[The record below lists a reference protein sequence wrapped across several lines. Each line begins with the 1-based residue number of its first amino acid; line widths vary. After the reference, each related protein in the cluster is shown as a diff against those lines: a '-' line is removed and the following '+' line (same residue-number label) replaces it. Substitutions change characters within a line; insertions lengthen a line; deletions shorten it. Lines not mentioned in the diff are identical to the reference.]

1 MDIFPSSFLP
11 GDPRLIDQIVY
22 ELKSQGIFDQFRKEC
37 ISDVDTKPAY
47 QNLSQWVEGS
57 VMNFL
62 NQLKFASD
70 TNKNQLRE
78 QLRKN
83 ITESGFLEV
92 GVERIVDQAVN
103 PKITSVFLPKVED
116 VVYRFLGI
124 QKPEA
129 KESVEESKP
138 KTEDLLPI
146 DLEAVSPESVLG
158 NSINSSIEK
167 KEENVVAAAH
177 KENDNSFNN
186 SELKP
191 DDESPAFEPLHD
203 NEKFLVEEE
212 NSVESNVSNISDL
225 ILAAAILNST
235 KNNEID
241 LSESVETSQ
250 GTSQSNIKQFAATPE
265 EDPKMDVCE
274 NTMASECSDKLEI
287 AEEKTETAEEKVPV
301 ESNFATDSSALS
313 KKCDSKKS
321 HDKHKSSRSDKSKR
335 DDKDK
340 GERSKSDS
348 KSKESRDKT
357 KYSSSSKDKD
367 KRDQSNGK
375 ELTQDKDKS
384 SKKESRD
391 RDKNK
396 DDKSTKETKE
406 KLEKVK
412 DRSDKERSSGKDRSK
427 SESEKQKEKSKW
439 DKDRTNDKDKS
450 SSQKSKEKSSRS
462 SRKDDAA
469 RDKSRRKED
478 RKDKDEK
485 SSKDKS
491 SSSRDKDRPSSHKD
505 SFNISKE
512 KIKSNSSSSRDKERS
527 GDKKAPGDS
536 KSRTDK
542 HSNTDKDRSS
552 SAKREKDK
560 VAIDDHYSFKKKI
573 SERRSTDR
581 DSNDGSSK
589 MSKSSRFMESFSS
602 NPSKSEGSKS
612 SECFSSESGDSGSNT
627 DNVEKSKHG
636 EHVDNA
642 DVCLGSPIKYI
653 KPKFASNIQEAMR
666 IMKIRKQLAKLER
679 QNQLSLSHVPL
690 NQADFNQSSP
700 STPSGE
706 NSEDQLNNLYS
717 SESSVLEATLKRNIH
732 QVDAVED
739 IPTLRSQVLSMES
752 FQALEARLAQ
762 EMSNIDEH
770 MYGEE
775 DESYEYP
782 SIKSNP
788 VKKRKLAEENYND
801 VEKILPQSLENVDLE
816 ENVSPKRTEESDQTK
831 FKGFAIAD
839 RNYTIVEKLQAEI
852 DILLQGV
859 NNKIAQ
865 LTQLRSQEVEVTTV
879 EKYHVLPENELNIKC
894 VLPGT
899 KHKNGEKLIIKI
911 CKIQGESCTFKELNQ
926 RKQERKISFDKAIE
940 KDMLANTLNKSVS
953 DETKVKHNGQ
963 VVADKVVN
971 NQEREIPNWETD
983 EVPCRFFDKTSTL
996 MSTAHLKILNREIVG
1011 LEASIEDESLKIQNN
1026 VPKLKKQ
1033 GTKKKAESSEN
1044 NNRISCEYKPPI
1056 KQKLLSDANANQTN
1070 KSNVCNTS
1078 LTLIVDVS
1086 SHQDFLLPLS
1096 PAESVKSGDH
1106 KKEKPVM
1113 VKPKRD
1119 SANKRYSSE
1128 DLYKPRPVL
1137 SCTSRRR
1144 SDRFGDVG
1152 KS

>member
-1 MDIFPSSFLP
+1 MNIFPSSFLP

-129 KESVEESKP
+129 KESVEEFKP

-167 KEENVVAAAH
+167 KEENIITDTH
-177 KENDNSFNN
+177 KENDNSLNN

-203 NEKFLVEEE
+203 SEKFLGQEE
-212 NSVESNVSNISDL
+212 NSIESNLSNIS
-225 ILAAAILNST
+225 AAATLNSI

-241 LSESVETSQ
+241 LSEPVEASQ
-250 GTSQSNIKQFAATPE
+250 GISQNNIKQSVGTLE
-265 EDPKMDVCE
+265 EDLKMDICE

-287 AEEKTETAEEKVPV
+287 IEEKAEAAEEKAPI
-301 ESNFATDSSALS
+301 ESNFPTDTSILS

-340 GERSKSDS
+340 GDRSKSES
-348 KSKESRDKT
+348 KSKDSRDKT
-357 KYSSSSKDKD
+357 KYSSSSKDK
-367 KRDQSNGK
+367 RDQSNGK
-375 ELTQDKDKS
+375 EPSQDKDKS

-396 DDKSTKETKE
+396 DDKSNKETKE
-406 KLEKVK
+406 KSEKVK
-412 DRSDKERSSGKDRSK
+412 DRNDKERSSGKDRSK
-427 SESEKQKEKSKW
+427 SESEKQKEKSRW
-439 DKDRTNDKDKS
+439 DKDRTNDKDKG

-469 RDKSRRKED
+469 RDKSRRKDD

-491 SSSRDKDRPSSHKD
+491 SSSRDKDRLSSHKD
-505 SFNISKE
+505 SFNTSKE
-512 KIKSNSSSSRDKERS
+512 KIKSNSSSSRDKDRS
-527 GDKKAPGDS
+527 SDKKAQGDS
-536 KSRTDK
+536 KSRNDK

-589 MSKSSRFMESFSS
+589 MSKSGRFVESFSS

-627 DNVEKSKHG
+627 DNTEKRKHG

-642 DVCLGSPIKYI
+642 DLESPIKYI

-679 QNQLSLSHVPL
+679 QNQLSLSHVPI
-690 NQADFNQSSP
+690 NEADLYQSSP

-706 NSEDQLNNLYS
+706 NSGDQLNNLHS
-717 SESSVLEATLKRNIH
+717 SESSVLEATLKRTIQ
-732 QVDAVED
+732 QVEAAED
-739 IPTLRSQVLSMES
+739 IPTLKSQVLSMES

-762 EMSNIDEH
+762 EMSNIDDH

-775 DESYEYP
+775 DESYEYL
-782 SIKSNP
+782 SVKNNP
-788 VKKRKLAEENYND
+788 VKKRKLVEENYND
-801 VEKILPQSLENVDLE
+801 VEKIVPQSLENADLKEKEPLKRSE
-816 ENVSPKRTEESDQTK
+816 EPDQTK

-839 RNYTIVEKLQAEI
+839 TNHAVVEKLQAEI

-865 LTQLRSQEVEVTTV
+865 LAQLHSQEVEITAAD
-879 EKYHVLPENELNIKC
+879 KYVIPENDVNSKS
-894 VLPGT
+894 VFPGT

-911 CKIQGESCTFKELNQ
+911 CKIDEESCTPKELNQ
-926 RKQERKISFDKAIE
+926 YKQERKISFDKGIE
-940 KDMLANTLNKSVS
+940 NDVVANVFNKSVLE
-953 DETKVKHNGQ
+953 ETKVKYNGQ
-963 VVADKVVN
+963 VIVDKIAN

-996 MSTAHLKILNREIVG
+996 VSTAHLKILNREIVG

-1026 VPKLKKQ
+1026 VPKLRK
-1033 GTKKKAESSEN
+1033 GTKKKAEGSEN

-1070 KSNVCNTS
+1070 KSNVSNTS
-1078 LTLIVDVS
+1078 LTLVVDVS

-1096 PAESVKSGDH
+1096 PAESVKSGEH
-1106 KKEKPVM
+1106 KKEEPVM